1 MITLRQQDLLAR
13 KAWGHKLVKGTYQD
27 YEERVILQN
36 KDLSDYAVAEK
47 INRLPSSVHNKR
59 LNLKRKQDQLSSQ
72 VPTRRLLKNRKAKQM
87 EQLNVERR
95 GAYVN
100 KVLEDAP
107 PLTGAKRAVVEQA
120 FDTQSPFDSI
130 KRIGE
135 DGAEYWSARDLMP
148 LMGYR
153 SINAWQ
159 NFTRTVMFRAEKS
172 SKNTGMTC
180 NFTHVSEVA
189 KREDRGGVERKDVH
203 LDRMAAYLV
212 AMNGDPNKPE
222 VAAAQAYFAVQTR
235 VAETQPPALNLPQD
249 YPSALRELAS
259 QVEAKELAEKRAQEQ
274 AALAA
279 KRALEIEAQ
288 APAVEKAAAH
298 TASDD
303 SKGRQAFAREV
314 QQWGTRKGV
323 DIKQKSV
330 HNLLRRRGMLIA
342 EGRHDSN
349 NPTAQA
355 VKNGWAELEQG
366 VKNGYAWATAK
377 LTPAGQDMAWK
388 WIRKDLETYG
398 AELNPPA

>member
-1 MITLRQQDLLAR
+1 MIPLAEQDRLAR
-13 KAWGHKLVKGTYQD
+13 KAWGHKMVKSRWQENED
-27 YEERVILQN
+27 RVIEIS

-47 INRLPSSVHNKR
+47 INRLPSAVRKRRLKLESEKIEHNAPSK
-59 LNLKRKQDQLSSQ
+59 
-72 VPTRRLLKNRKAKQM
+72 RLLKSRKAKRM
-87 EQLNVERR
+87 EQLNAERR
-95 GAYVN
+95 DAYVN

-107 PLTGAKRAVVEQA
+107 PLAGTKRAVVEKA
-120 FDTQSPFDSI
+120 FNAQSPFDSI
-130 KRIGE
+130 KRVGT

-148 LMGYR
+148 LMGYG
-153 SINAWQ
+153 AWH
-159 NFTRTVMFRAEKS
+159 NFMIPVKRARKS
-172 SKNTGMTC
+172 SENVGMTC
-180 NFTHVSEVA
+180 NFNDVVKVVE
-189 KREDRGGVERKDVH
+189 REGRGGVERKDVH

-222 VAAAQAYFAVQTR
+222 VAAAQTYFAVQTR
-235 VAETQPPALNLPQD
+235 VAETQPPALSLPQD

-274 AALAA
+274 AELAA

-314 QQWGTRKGV
+314 QQRGYRIGV
-323 DIKQKSV
+323 DIKHAAVYK
-330 HNLLRRRGMLIA
+330 LLRRRGMLIA

-366 VKNGYAWATAK
+366 VKNGHAWSMAR

-398 AELNPPA
+398 KELNPPA

>member
-1 MITLRQQDLLAR
+1 MISLAEQDRLAR
-13 KAWGHKLVKGTYQD
+13 KAWGHKLVKGQYQD
-27 YEERVILQN
+27 NEDLVISKNQ
-36 KDLSDYAVAEK
+36 DLSDYAVAEK
-47 INRLPSSVHNKR
+47 LNRLPSSVYRRRSILEREQPVKPVMTKR
-59 LNLKRKQDQLSSQ
+59 LRKS
-72 VPTRRLLKNRKAKQM
+72 KKAKRM
-87 EQLNVERR
+87 EKLDVERR
-95 GAYVN
+95 DAYVS
-100 KVLEDAP
+100 KALEDAP
-107 PLTGAKRAVVEQA
+107 PLTGAKRAVVENA
-120 FDTQSPFDSI
+120 FNTQSPFDSI

-135 DGAEYWSARDLMP
+135 DGADYWSARDLMP
-148 LMGYR
+148 LMGYTHR
-153 SINAWQ
+153 NAWQ
-159 NFTRTVMFRAEKS
+159 AFHMSAIGRARKTAE
-172 SKNTGMTC
+172 NTGLTC
-180 NFTHVSEVA
+180 AFTDSYERVKA
-189 KREDRGGVERKDVH
+189 GAGYTNRKDVY

-222 VAAAQAYFAVQTR
+222 VAAAQTYFAAQTR

-274 AALAA
+274 AELAA

-314 QQWGTRKGV
+314 QQWGMRKGV
-323 DIKQKSV
+323 GIKQKSV
-330 HNLLRRRGMLIA
+330 HDLLRRRGMLIA

-388 WIRKDLETYG
+388 WIRKDLEMYG

>member
-1 MITLRQQDLLAR
+1 MISLAEQDRLAR

-27 YEERVILQN
+27 DEKRVILQN

-59 LNLKRKQDQLSSQ
+59 LNLKRKQDQLFNQ
-72 VPTRRLLKNRKAKQM
+72 VPTKRLLKNRKAKQM

-95 GAYVN
+95 DAYVN

-107 PLTGAKRAVVEQA
+107 PLAGDKRAVVEKA
-120 FDTQSPFDSI
+120 FNAQSPFDSI
-130 KRIGE
+130 KRIGK

-148 LMGYR
+148 LMGYG
-153 SINAWQ
+153 AWH
-159 NFTRTVMFRAEKS
+159 NFMVPVERARKS
-172 SKNTGMTC
+172 SENVGMTC
-180 NFTHVSEVA
+180 NFNDVV
-189 KREDRGGVERKDVH
+189 KRSKGARGETTRKDLH

-222 VAAAQAYFAVQTR
+222 VAAAQTYFAVQTR

-274 AALAA
+274 AELAA

-314 QQWGTRKGV
+314 QQWGMRKGV
-323 DIKQKSV
+323 GIKQKSV
-330 HNLLRRRGMLIA
+330 HDLLRRRGMLIA

-366 VKNGYAWATAK
+366 VRNGYAWATAK

-388 WIRKDLETYG
+388 WISKDLELYG

>member
-1 MITLRQQDLLAR
+1 MTDLKKQDASAI
-13 KAWGHKLVKGTYQD
+13 KVWGNRLVKGTWEDHEIHTLEQFAH
-27 YEERVILQN
+27 
-36 KDLSDYAVAEK
+36 LSDYNLAQK
-47 INRLPSSVHNKR
+47 LRRKPSSVHNKR
-59 LNLKRKQDQLSSQ
+59 MNLKREQAQLSGQ
-72 VPTRRLLKNRKAKQM
+72 TPTKRLRESKKAKRM
-87 EQLNVERR
+87 EKLDAERR
-95 GAYVN
+95 DAYVN

-107 PLTGAKRAVVEQA
+107 PLTGNKRAVVESA
-120 FDTQSPFDSI
+120 FNAQSPFDSI

-148 LMGYR
+148 LMGYGTWGKFETPLNRAMKSAEMQGADVTSHFDR
-153 SINAWQ
+153 SVKVVKRAQGGGTGRND
-159 NFTRTVMFRAEKS
+159 FHLTRF
-172 SKNTGMTC
+172 
-180 NFTHVSEVA
+180 
-189 KREDRGGVERKDVH
+189 
-203 LDRMAAYLV
+203 AAYLV
-212 AMNGDPNKPE
+212 AMNGEPNKPE
-222 VAAAQAYFAVQTR
+222 VAAAQRYFAVQTR
-235 VAETQPPALNLPQD
+235 VAETMSPALALPQD

-259 QVEAKELAEKRAQEQ
+259 QVEATELAEKRAQEQ

-303 SKGRQAFAREV
+303 TKGRQAFAREV

-330 HNLLRRRGMLIA
+330 HDLLRRRGMLIA

-366 VKNGYAWATAK
+366 VAWNGHAWATAK

>member
-1 MITLRQQDLLAR
+1 MTDLRKQDASAV
-13 KAWGHKLVKGTYQD
+13 KVWGNRLVKGAW
-27 YEERVILQN
+27 
-36 KDLSDYAVAEK
+36 KDHEIRTLEQFAHLSDYNLAQK
-47 INRLPSSVHNKR
+47 LRRKPSSVHNKR
-59 LNLKRKQDQLSSQ
+59 MNLKREQ
-72 VPTRRLLKNRKAKQM
+72 VQASGPVITKRLRESRKAKQM
-87 EQLNVERR
+87 ERLDVERR
-95 GAYVN
+95 DAYVQ
-100 KVLEDAP
+100 KVLEDDP
-107 PLTGAKRAVVEQA
+107 PLAGFKRALVEKA
-120 FDTQSPFDSI
+120 FNAQSPFDSI
-130 KRIGE
+130 KRVGE

-148 LMGYR
+148 LMGYG
-153 SINAWQ
+153 AWH
-159 NFTRTVMFRAEKS
+159 NFMIPVKRARKS
-172 SKNTGMTC
+172 SENVGMTC
-180 NFTHVSEVA
+180 NFNDVVKVVE
-189 KREDRGGVERKDVH
+189 REGRGGVERKDVH

-222 VAAAQAYFAVQTR
+222 VAAAQTYFAVQTR

-274 AALAA
+274 AELAA

-314 QQWGTRKGV
+314 QQWGMRKGV
-323 DIKQKSV
+323 GIKQKSV
-330 HNLLRRRGMLIA
+330 HDLLRRRGMLIA
-342 EGRHDSN
+342 EGRSDSN

-366 VKNGYAWATAK
+366 VNWNGHAWATAK

-398 AELNPPA
+398 KELNPPA

>member
-1 MITLRQQDLLAR
+1 
-13 KAWGHKLVKGTYQD
+13 
-27 YEERVILQN
+27 
-36 KDLSDYAVAEK
+36 
-47 INRLPSSVHNKR
+47 
-59 LNLKRKQDQLSSQ
+59 
-72 VPTRRLLKNRKAKQM
+72 
-87 EQLNVERR
+87 
-95 GAYVN
+95 
-100 KVLEDAP
+100 
-107 PLTGAKRAVVEQA
+107 
-120 FDTQSPFDSI
+120 
-130 KRIGE
+130 
-135 DGAEYWSARDLMP
+135 
-148 LMGYR
+148 
-153 SINAWQ
+153 
-159 NFTRTVMFRAEKS
+159 
-172 SKNTGMTC
+172 TC
-180 NFTHVSEVA
+180 NFNDVVKVVE
-189 KREDRGGVERKDVH
+189 REGRGGVERKDVH

-222 VAAAQAYFAVQTR
+222 VAAAQTYFAVQTR

-274 AALAA
+274 AELAA

-303 SKGRQAFAREV
+303 SKGRQACAREV
-314 QQWGTRKGV
+314 QQRGYRIGV
-323 DIKQKSV
+323 DIKHAAVYK
-330 HNLLRRRGMLIA
+330 LLRRRGMLIA

-366 VKNGYAWATAK
+366 VKNGHAWSMAR

>member
-1 MITLRQQDLLAR
+1 MISLRQQDLLAR

-27 YEERVILQN
+27 NEDLVISKSQ
-36 KDLSDYAVAEK
+36 DLSDYAVAEK
-47 INRLPSSVHNKR
+47 LSRLPSSVYRRRLILEREQPVKPVMTKR
-59 LNLKRKQDQLSSQ
+59 LRESKRMEKLG
-72 VPTRRLLKNRKAKQM
+72 VKRRD
-87 EQLNVERR
+87 
-95 GAYVN
+95 AYVN

-107 PLTGAKRAVVEQA
+107 PLAGFKRALVEKA
-120 FDTQSPFDSI
+120 FNAQSPFDSI

-148 LMGYR
+148 LMGYVGKNPWQTF
-153 SINAWQ
+153 STNA
-159 NFTRTVMFRAEKS
+159 VGRALKT
-172 SKNTGMTC
+172 SKNIGMTC
-180 NFTHVSEVA
+180 RFKEEL
-189 KREDRGGVERKDVH
+189 KPPPQGGKPKQDYI

-222 VAAAQAYFAVQTR
+222 VAAAQTYFAAQTR

-274 AALAA
+274 AELAA

-314 QQWGTRKGV
+314 QQWGMRKGV
-323 DIKQKSV
+323 GIKQKSV
-330 HNLLRRRGMLIA
+330 HDLLRRRGMLIA

-366 VKNGYAWATAK
+366 VRNGYAWATAK